1 MSKSD
6 RSGASLLLSVRY
18 NKEKHRVRVYL
29 TEKRN
34 ARDNFDSIMSTSDAS
49 GASPFSSLRYNDE

>member
-6 RSGASLLLSVRY
+6 RSGASLLLFVRY
-18 NKEKHRVRVYL
+18 NKEDRVRVFL

-49 GASPFSSLRYNDE
+49 GASPFSSLRYKDE